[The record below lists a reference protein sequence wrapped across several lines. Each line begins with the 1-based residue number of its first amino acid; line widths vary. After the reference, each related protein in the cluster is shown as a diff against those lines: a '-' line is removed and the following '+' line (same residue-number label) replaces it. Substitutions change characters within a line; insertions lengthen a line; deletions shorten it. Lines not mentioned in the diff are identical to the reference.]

1 VTELSIPQAVGSAPG
16 AEPLVEPLATH
27 DRRLAACGTGLVHDL
42 NVAGLLETPDVQVAQ
57 RLGELAGES
66 NESARLALA
75 LAVRALR
82 AGSVSLDLAL
92 LPETDPQTL
101 AAAGQAAQARGIPLP
116 EPARWA
122 QALADSA
129 LAARSVVRVEHGL
142 VYLDRYWQQER
153 FVADTLRARIG
164 QPAPPLDPARLAEA
178 AARVFPAGFDEQRAA
193 GAAAAQRWTALVTGG
208 PGTGKTTAV
217 AGLLALLVDQAAA
230 RGERPPRIALAA
242 PTGKAAA
249 RLQEAVAAATARLPT
264 TDRERLGA
272 LPAVTMHRLLGWRG
286 ASTRFRHDRGNRL
299 PHDVI
304 VLDETS
310 MVSLTLMA
318 RLLEALRPQAR
329 LVLVG
334 DPDQLSSVEAGA
346 VLADLV
352 AGLAPLDPGAVA
364 TLRTSHRFGAG
375 IGELAA
381 AVRDGDAATA
391 LRVLHAGRPDVTL
404 LDPADPATLEQ
415 VRAIAVRSAL
425 ALRTAAEAP
434 DESAAL
440 AALDGHRLL
449 CAHRE
454 GPFGAAHWNRLV
466 ERWLAD
472 ETGVA
477 VGAAWGRE
485 WYAGRPLIVTENDYG
500 LGLYNGDTGVVLAGA
515 VGRDGDTGG
524 GAAGAI
530 DQGAPGGSALVALI
544 AAAGAPLRLT
554 TSRLASVETM
564 HALTIHKSQGS
575 QAAEVTV
582 VLPEQDSRL
591 LTRELLYTAITR
603 AQQHVRVVA
612 TDDAI
617 RHAVCRPAQ
626 RASGL
631 RRRLTQ

>member
-1 VTELSIPQAVGSAPG
+1 MTESIPQAVGSAPG
-16 AEPLVEPLATH
+16 AEPLVEPLVEPLGPY

-66 NESARLALA
+66 DESARLALA

-101 AAAGQAAQARGIPLP
+101 AAAAQAAQARGIPLP
-116 EPARWA
+116 EPTRWA
-122 QALADSA
+122 QALADSE
-129 LAARSVVRVEHGL
+129 LAARSVLRVEHGL

-153 FVADTLRARIG
+153 FVADTLRAKIG
-164 QPAPPLDPARLAEA
+164 QPAPALDPARLAEA

-230 RGERPPRIALAA
+230 RSERPPRIALAA

-249 RLQEAVAAATARLPT
+249 RLQEAVAAATARLPAA
-264 TDRERLGA
+264 DRERLGA

-299 PHDVI
+299 PHDVV
-304 VLDETS
+304 VLDEAS

-404 LDPADPATLEQ
+404 LDPADSATLEQ

-500 LGLYNGDTGVVLAGA
+500 LGLYNGDTGVVLA
-515 VGRDGDTGG
+515 D
-524 GAAGAI
+524 AAGTS
-530 DQGAPGGSALVALI
+530 DRGAPGGSALMALI
-544 AAAGAPLRLT
+544 AAAGAPLRLA

-575 QAAEVTV
+575 QATEVTV

-631 RRRLTQ
+631 RRRLTR